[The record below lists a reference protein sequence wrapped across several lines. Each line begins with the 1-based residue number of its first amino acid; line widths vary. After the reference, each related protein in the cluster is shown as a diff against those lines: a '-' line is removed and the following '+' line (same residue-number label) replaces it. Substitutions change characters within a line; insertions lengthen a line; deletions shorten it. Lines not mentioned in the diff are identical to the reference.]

1 MADDTQ
7 SSQIYLSRDH
17 IREQITTYLN
27 DYLELEN
34 VDLAKSSFLS
44 FIINILSTLT
54 SNLLFYE
61 TSTYKEFFLTQAQ
74 LPESVLNLSAFLG
87 YNTQEAS
94 YANANVLVT
103 VPFGFDDST
112 SSFTLA
118 EGFRFYTSANQFMTY
133 YTTTVTIFNNSSVTA
148 TVNYQ
153 NKVYNLP
160 VNIDTTSN
168 DNFSFLLP
176 VRQYKINIQEFQ
188 IDSDIELYQFPEI
201 DIPLSGQVSSLSVVV
216 TPPGS
221 STGTEYTEYASLYLM
236 SSTTTGYVSRRTSI
250 GRKIYFGNGLIGKQP
265 DPGSTVTV
273 TIYETDGEDGNV
285 IAGSI
290 NRGDRIYTTNSLA
303 QTKIVDYSCINTS
316 PASGGTDEESIEEIR
331 NNSIANLV
339 SMSRFVAETDYKN
352 TNVIISDSP
361 FGQNSLGVL
370 KRSDV
375 KCNEIQ
381 LFTTLNYGSDIV
393 PTRNASYTMGIPTLP
408 YLAKFTTID
417 IDGVDY
423 YTLFDMTLDYL
434 NGSAYYDYIL
444 NAISITP
451 VLNITYNPDYSLIEL
466 KTLEVSDSTGS
477 ALFELTYNGSDSSA
491 ACIMEILETGQLY
504 TMTNDTTSKKF
515 VYSFTPYTTF
525 PKDEVTLYFTYSSPG
540 YGSIARYYVNVTFRE
555 DLREF
560 MQSNLVSDSTTVTIY
575 DIPVIEAD
583 YYNDLDDKE
592 NFELECL
599 QKMLAVSDFE
609 NYRMLTDFIN
619 LKFANTTGSMINMT
633 YNKVNR
639 LSVID
644 IVNTPPSSPSLDDRY
659 IVGPEPT
666 GTFAGHAGQYV
677 QCIDSTSETWYFTK
691 ALSDD
696 IVYVTNLAH
705 KYIYTGTE
713 WIIPIYSIPLQIE
726 IEAFKSQ
733 SYFGSDSEL
742 INTIKSTLVSTFSD
756 RFGIN
761 IEIYRSEII
770 KVVQETT
777 GVDHCNLKSPKSDIF
792 LNFALEDLSQEEL
805 MTYSPEYVS
814 FSEDDISIIII

>member
-7 SSQIYLSRDH
+7 SSQIYLSRDQ
-17 IREQITTYLN
+17 IRQQITTYLSE
-27 DYLELEN
+27 YLELEN
-34 VDLAKSSFLS
+34 VDLTKSSFLS

-112 SSFTLA
+112 ATFTLA
-118 EGFRFYTSANQFMTY
+118 EGFRFYTVVNQFMTY

-148 TVNYQ
+148 TISYQ

-160 VNIDTTSN
+160 VNIDTTAN

-176 VRQYKINIQEFQ
+176 VRQYKVNTQEFQ
-188 IDSDIELYQFPEI
+188 IDTDIEMYQFPEI
-201 DIPLSGQVSSLSVVV
+201 DVPLTGQVASLSVVV

-236 SSTTTGYVSRRTSI
+236 SSTTTGYVSRRTPT
-250 GRKIYFGNGLIGKQP
+250 GRKLYFGNGLIGKQP

-290 NRGDRIYTTNSLA
+290 NRGDRIYTTNSLS
-303 QTKIVDYSCINTS
+303 QTKIVDYTCVNTS
-316 PASGGTDEESIEEIR
+316 PASGGTNEESTEEIR
-331 NNSIANLV
+331 NNAIANLV
-339 SMSRFVAETDYKN
+339 SMGRFVSETDYKN
-352 TNVIISDSP
+352 TNVIVPNSP

-375 KCNEIQ
+375 KCNEVQ
-381 LFTTLNYGSDIV
+381 LFTTLNYRGDIV
-393 PTRNASYTMGIPTLP
+393 PTRNASYTMAIPSLP
-408 YLAKFTTID
+408 YLSKFTTIT
-417 IDGVDY
+417 IDSVDY

-444 NAISITP
+444 NSISITP
-451 VLNITYNPDYSLIEL
+451 VLNITYNPDYSEIEL

-491 ACIMEILETGQLY
+491 VCIMEILETGQLY
-504 TMTNDTTSKKF
+504 TMTNDTTNKEF

-525 PKDEVTLYFTYSSPG
+525 PKGEVTLYFTYSSPG
-540 YGSIARYYVNVTFRE
+540 YGSIARYYVTVTFRE
-555 DLREF
+555 DLKEF
-560 MQSNLVSDSTTVTIY
+560 MQSNLFSDGTTVTIY
-575 DIPVIEAD
+575 DIPVIEAE
-583 YYNDLDDKE
+583 YYNNLDDKE
-592 NFELECL
+592 DFELECL
-599 QKMLAVSDFE
+599 QNMLAVSDFE

-619 LKFANTTGSMINMT
+619 LKFANTTGSMVNMT

-639 LSVID
+639 LTVID
-644 IVNTPPSSPSLDDRY
+644 IVDDPPVSPSLDDRY
-659 IVGPEPT
+659 IVGTQPT
-666 GTFAGHAGQYV
+666 GVFVGHIGEYV
-677 QCIDSTSETWYFTK
+677 QCIDATSATWYFTR

-696 IVYVTNLAH
+696 IVYVANLGQ

-713 WIIPIYSIPLQIE
+713 WIIPIYTIPISIE
-726 IEAFKSQ
+726 IEVFKSEIF
-733 SYFGSDSEL
+733 FGSDGEL
-742 INTIKSTLVSTFSD
+742 INAIKSALISNFSD

-761 IEIYRSEII
+761 IELYRSEII
-770 KVVQETT
+770 SVIQSVT

-792 LNFALEDLSQEEL
+792 LNFVLEDLSQEEL
-805 MTYSPEYVS
+805 LIYSPEYVS
-814 FSEDDISIIII
+814 FSEDNISILVI